1 VTFRPGPPPPAPPR
15 SGNATAAA
23 PLTDGEWHRL
33 HPLTPLLRGGIVLI
47 LVLGFVLNNLRD
59 TLFEMVIPG
68 GGGGGQDEGDPVRYV
83 YEHGAVGW
91 VLLGIAGFLVVLI
104 GLFYLSWRM
113 HEFRVTGEIVEVR
126 SGVLFRN
133 HRKARLDRIQGINI
147 TRPLIPRI
155 FGTARL
161 EIAQAGNDANV
172 QLAYLGAKA
181 ADDLRQRILVLASGA
196 QDDETDP
203 ASPASSGR
211 VQDRVN
217 EFLSPELDPSAVHAT
232 RIVKVQP
239 GRLIASMLL
248 SGTTVFIVLAVVA
261 IIVSIAITG
270 EYFLLVTLFP
280 AVIGAGGYYVRKFSK
295 SLQYTIADTR
305 DGIRIGFGLVSTS
318 NETLPPGRIHAVSVA
333 QPLLWRPFGWW
344 DIRINRATNA
354 GNGASNNQQVSSIVL
369 PVGTAA
375 DVRQVLEII
384 LPSLVGSAVVGPSAS
399 MDRLRQGSAEAVS
412 VVDDSLTTTGDQGGF
427 RHSPRRG
434 RWLRPFSARR
444 NGYRF
449 VQGAVLLRLGAVWR
463 TLVVVP
469 LPRVQSVKIS
479 QGPVE
484 RLLRLATV
492 HVQTVQGPVTAAVGA
507 IDAQDAQR
515 LWSET
520 AHRAVEAAATDTS
533 HRWRSASASAGH
545 AQEARLAPAS
555 QPAGPDRSGQQAWAA
570 PAPQPAGPDRSGQQ
584 AWVAPAPQPAG
595 PDRSPG
601 RQVDDRPTVQS
612 SWRRADDG
620 AEADHRGRTVPPV
633 GWDDV
638 PPTGAVR

>member
-1 VTFRPGPPPPAPPR
+1 MTFRPGPPPPAPAR
-15 SGNATAAA
+15 RGNAAAAA

-47 LVLGFVLNNLRD
+47 VVLGILLNNLRD
-59 TLFEMVIPG
+59 TLVEMVIPG
-68 GGGGGQDEGDPVRYV
+68 GGPQQDGDPVRYV

-91 VLLGIAGFLVVLI
+91 VLLGLVGFVIVLI

-113 HEFRVTGEIVEVR
+113 HEFRVTGDVVEVR

-133 HRKARLDRIQGINI
+133 HRKARLDRIQGINVS
-147 TRPLIPRI
+147 RPLIPRL
-155 FGTARL
+155 FGTAKL

-181 ADDLRQRILVLASGA
+181 GDDLRQRILVLASGA
-196 QDDETDP
+196 QEDEAEAADGQP
-203 ASPASSGR
+203 RYDSEGLVS
-211 VQDRVN
+211 DRVH
-217 EFLSPELDPSAVHAT
+217 EFLSPELDAGAVHAT

-239 GRLIASMLL
+239 GRLVASLLL
-248 SGTTVFIVLAVVA
+248 SGTTVFLLLVLAA
-261 IIVSIAITG
+261 IIVSIAVTG
-270 EYFLLVTLFP
+270 EYFLLVSLFP

-369 PVGTAA
+369 PVGTAE

-384 LPSLVGSAVVGPSAS
+384 LPSLVGSAVVGPGATK
-399 MDRLRQGSAEAVS
+399 DRMREGSAEAVS
-412 VVDDSLTTTGDQGGF
+412 VVDDSLTTTGDRGGF
-427 RHSPRRG
+427 QHSPRRG
-434 RWLRPFSARR
+434 RLLRPLSARR

-449 VQGAVLLRLGAVWR
+449 VPGAVLLRMGAVWR

-469 LPRVQSVKIS
+469 LPRVQSVKVS

-484 RLLRLATV
+484 RLLRLASV
-492 HVQTVQGPVTAAVGA
+492 HVQTVHGPVTAAIGA
-507 IDAQDAQR
+507 LDARDAQQ
-515 LWSET
+515 LWADT
-520 AHRAVEAAATDTS
+520 AERAVEAAASDTS
-533 HRWRSASASAGH
+533 HRWRSASGH
-545 AQEARLAPAS
+545 AAGQEARGHVSAP
-555 QPAGPDRSGQQAWAA
+555 PAGPQVAA
-570 PAPQPAGPDRSGQQ
+570 PGHTGPPVWSPAPAGWG
-584 AWVAPAPQPAG
+584 
-595 PDRSPG
+595 
-601 RQVDDRPTVQS
+601 
-612 SWRRADDG
+612 
-620 AEADHRGRTVPPV
+620 
-633 GWDDV
+633 DV

>member
-1 VTFRPGPPPPAPPR
+1 MTFRPGPTPPAPPR
-15 SGNATAAA
+15 HGNAAAAA

-33 HPLTPLLRGGIVLI
+33 HPLTPLLRGGIFLI
-47 LVLGFVLNNLRD
+47 VVLGIVLNNLRD
-59 TLFEMVIPG
+59 TLVEMVIPG
-68 GGGGGQDEGDPVRYV
+68 GGPQEDGDPVRYV

-91 VLLGIAGFLVVLI
+91 VLLGIVGFLVVLI

-147 TRPLIPRI
+147 SRPLIPRL
-155 FGTARL
+155 FGTAKL

-181 ADDLRQRILVLASGA
+181 GDDLRQRILVLASGA
-196 QDDETDP
+196 QDDESGPDHP
-203 ASPASSGR
+203 ASNGL
-211 VQDRVN
+211 VQDRVS
-217 EFLSPELDPSAVHAT
+217 EFLSPELDPASVHAT
-232 RIVKVQP
+232 RIVRVRP
-239 GRLIASMLL
+239 GRLIASTLL
-248 SGTTVFIVLAVVA
+248 SGTTVFILLLVVA
-261 IIVSIAITG
+261 IIVSIAVTG
-270 EYFLLVTLFP
+270 EYFLLVSLFP

-305 DGIRIGFGLVSTS
+305 DGIRIGFGLVSTT

-369 PVGTAA
+369 PVGTAE

-384 LPSLVGSAVVGPSAS
+384 LPTLVGSAVVGPGAS
-399 MDRLRQGSAEAVS
+399 KDRMREGSAEAVD

-434 RWLRPFSARR
+434 RWLRPLSARR

-469 LPRVQSVKIS
+469 LPRVQSVKVS

-484 RLLRLATV
+484 RLLRLASV
-492 HVQTVQGPVTAAVGA
+492 HVQTVSGPVTATVGA
-507 IDAQDAQR
+507 IDARDAQQ
-515 LWSET
+515 LWAET
-520 AHRAVEAAATDTS
+520 AERALEAAATDTS
-533 HRWRSASASAGH
+533 HRWRSASAPAGG
-545 AQEARLAPAS
+545 QEARGAA
-555 QPAGPDRSGQQAWAA
+555 AA
-570 PAPQPAGPDRSGQQ
+570 PAAGPQVAGPERHGPPDR
-584 AWVAPAPQPAG
+584 APAPAG
-595 PDRSPG
+595 WG
-601 RQVDDRPTVQS
+601 
-612 SWRRADDG
+612 
-620 AEADHRGRTVPPV
+620 
-633 GWDDV
+633 DV